1 MFYLT
6 NAILQTLYPRI
17 NLLILSL
24 EDNLTYC
31 IWLIQNKFVAPSLFE
46 IYHTNMEKNN
56 PPLHPTWSANKH
68 KCYNVTFGDPGHRVL
83 STSACGGKEPIII
96 EIIRT

>member
-17 NLLILSL
+17 NLLILYL

-46 IYHTNMEKNN
+46 IYHTNMEKKTPA
-56 PPLHPTWSANKH
+56 PPHLVAPQAQMLQRHFW
-68 KCYNVTFGDPGHRVL
+68 
-83 STSACGGKEPIII
+83 
-96 EIIRT
+96 